1 MPTDLI
7 GHHPQ
12 RAMHRTGPGAD
23 LSANNDVLSV
33 ALSELSRAR
42 VEVDRFGN
50 GFEVLATGSSL

>member
-1 MPTDLI
+1 
-7 GHHPQ
+7 
-12 RAMHRTGPGAD
+12 MHRTGPGAD